1 MANYNKQFNFR
12 NGVQVDNDNFVV
24 SPTGLV
30 GIGTTIPTQAIDAY
44 GNVKISGFATA
55 STLYSTSLEVNGTAS
70 VTDVTFT
77 SSVVGAG
84 VSIAS
89 GIITSYEISP
99 GVAGIVTYYGDARF
113 LQGMPTSQWVDV
125 DAGLGY
131 TSIYAAGNVGV
142 GTTDPRFTF
151 QVGGVANNSLAG
163 FGTGVGISS
172 GGDVLISG
180 ITTAYKFV
188 GIGSDLTLLDAN
200 NLTLGTISNDRIPV
214 LLNSKLPQDIIV
226 GGGLTVT
233 NDLVV
238 GSAATAIHFESNTV
252 QSGVITAT
260 TNFVG
265 NITGNLTG
273 VASSASSLVGTPNI
287 SVGIITANAVSASSF
302 IGGIT
307 GTASTAAS
315 LTPDAE
321 VDIADLTVGVATVT
335 TLGIGTNYLTGR
347 VAIGS
352 DSPSNGA
359 DILLRRVGF
368 VTTSALV
375 QIISEKSS
383 SSISIG
389 RSDSINAW
397 NTVLRYGHD
406 DGSYSTPYS
415 FSILNK
421 GDGNINHYLQAGA
434 VGVNTG
440 SYYWHFQSN
449 PLMTL
454 TYGGRLGIGITLP
467 EHTLDVAGT
476 LRSSGIVTTTEL
488 YVTGDTTVG
497 GDLNVIGN
505 ITLPDVINANV
516 TGNLTGNVDA
526 QSGISTFTDVTSSF
540 IGIGTDSSFPSAIVP
555 EKFSVNSP
563 GSGRVFIDQSGNIGI
578 KTTIIN
584 NQGITAPQVDCLIA
598 GVGIGTTRPRCAI
611 DFSFA
616 TNNDILGQNRDT
628 VAYVLFPKLTT
639 TQRNNLTNVDNAGV
653 EDGAIIYNTDN
664 TRLELKLPNGW
675 CGIATIA

>member
-30 GIGTTIPTQAIDAY
+30 GIGTTIPTEAIDAY
-44 GNVKISGFATA
+44 GNAKISGFATA
-55 STLYSTSLEVNGTAS
+55 TTLYSTSLEVNGTAS
-70 VTDVTFT
+70 VTDLTFT
-77 SSVVGAG
+77 NSVVGAG

-113 LQGMPTSQWVDV
+113 LQGMPTSQWIDV

-151 QVGGVANNSLAG
+151 QVGGVADNSLAG
-163 FGTGVGISS
+163 FGTGVGINST
-172 GGDVLISG
+172 GDVLISG
-180 ITTAYKFV
+180 ITTSYKFV

-214 LLNSKLPQDIIV
+214 LLNSKLPQEIVV

-233 NDLVV
+233 NDLAV
-238 GSAATAIHFESNTV
+238 GAAATAIHFESDTI
-252 QSGVITAT
+252 QSGIITAT
-260 TNFVG
+260 TRFEG
-265 NITGNLTG
+265 SLTG
-273 VASSASSLVGTPNI
+273 VASSASSLIGTPNI

-368 VTTSALV
+368 VTTQAAV
-375 QIISEKSS
+375 QIISEKTSS
-383 SSISIG
+383 YISIG
-389 RSDSINAW
+389 RSDSINGW
-397 NTVLRYGHD
+397 NTLLRYGHD

-421 GDGNINHYLQAGA
+421 GDGNINQYLQSGA

-449 PLMTL
+449 PLMAL

-476 LRSSGIVTTTEL
+476 LRSSGIVTTSEL

-497 GDLNVIGN
+497 GDLNVTGD
-505 ITLPDVINANV
+505 ITLPDAINANV

-526 QSGISTFTDVTSSF
+526 QSGISTFIDVTSSF
-540 IGIGTDSSFPSAIVP
+540 IGIGTDSSFPSAVIP

-563 GSGRVFIDQSGNIGI
+563 GSGRVFIDQAGNIGI
-578 KTTIIN
+578 KTTVIDI
-584 NQGITAPQVDCLIA
+584 QGITAPQVDCTIA
-598 GVGIGTTRPRCAI
+598 SVGIGTTRPKCAI
-611 DFSFA
+611 DFSSA
-616 TNNDILGQNRDT
+616 TNNDILGENRDT

-639 TQRNNLTNVDNAGV
+639 TQRNNLTNIDNAGV